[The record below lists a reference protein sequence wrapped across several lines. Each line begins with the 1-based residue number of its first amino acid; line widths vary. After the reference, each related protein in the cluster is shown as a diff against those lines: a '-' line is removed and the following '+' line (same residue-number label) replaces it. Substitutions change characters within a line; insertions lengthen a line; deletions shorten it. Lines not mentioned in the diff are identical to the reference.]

1 MIDTI
6 YLNLMKGAL
15 TGKKEDLKELKKCK
29 KDLKTKH
36 QEFTDWKKNIKK
48 PGLSSTTWQGS
59 LADSFKTAR
68 NKMKTDYNDIE
79 GKQFDDLFK
88 KINKEISSIESDIK
102 SLKEDI
108 HSQEKKIEK
117 QEKQERQEKLQ
128 KEKEKN
134 KAHH

>member
-1 MIDTI
+1 MIDTV
-6 YLNLMKGAL
+6 YLFLMKGAL

-29 KDLKTKH
+29 EDLKTKH

-48 PGLSSTTWQGS
+48 PGLTPTTWQGS
-59 LADSFKTAR
+59 LADSFKNAR
-68 NKMKTDYNDIE
+68 NKMKEDYNNIE
-79 GKQFDDLFK
+79 GKQFDELFK
-88 KINKEISSIESDIK
+88 KINKAISSLESDIQ

-117 QEKQERQEKLQ
+117 QEKLQ

>member
-59 LADSFKTAR
+59 LADSFKSAR
-68 NKMKTDYNDIE
+68 NKMKTEYNNIE
-79 GKQFDDLFK
+79 GKQFDELFK
-88 KINKEISSIESDIK
+88 KINKAISSLESDIQ

-117 QEKQERQEKLQ
+117 QEKLQ